1 MPVAMATGIPK
12 SEREILRVDVG
23 GQITLSVSEGTR
35 HRRNRPFADAWGYL
49 ADCQRAQYGIVVG
62 GLKPAEARTR
72 HPTSEIPCNN
82 SPSGFV

>member
-1 MPVAMATGIPK
+1 MATGIPK

-49 ADCQRAQYGIVVG
+49 ADCQRAQYGIVYG
-62 GLKPAEARTR
+62 GWAKARR
-72 HPTSEIPCNN
+72 GPHPTSDIRNPMQ
-82 SPSGFV
+82 